1 MRSASGTR
9 NCSLADFESGK
20 DNCLENLVVGAY
32 FETYYAEPHAGWE
45 FDHWQNYCTDA
56 SDNTCTFKVKADTVQ
71 QYWGETASPLVAV
84 FAEQGGFSQGVV
96 STPHPLAAEA
106 GLKEAIQ
113 EEIQEEKEIQDTHQR
128 KEEIQ
133 GRNTGH
139 PSINEARKRDT
150 GHPSTLEIQ
159 H

>member
-113 EEIQEEKEIQDTHQR
+113 EEIQEKTEEIQDTHQR
-128 KEEIQ
+128 KKYKEEIQ
-133 GRNTGH
+133 DTHQLTRQG
-139 PSINEARKRDT
+139 SEAIQDT
-150 GHPSTLEIQ
+150 HQLEIQ